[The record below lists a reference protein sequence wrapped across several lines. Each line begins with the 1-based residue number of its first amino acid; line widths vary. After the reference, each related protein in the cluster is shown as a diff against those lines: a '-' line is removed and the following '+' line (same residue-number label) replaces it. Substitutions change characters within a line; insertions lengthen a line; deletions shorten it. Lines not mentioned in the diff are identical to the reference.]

1 MVVVPA
7 LGLLGAF
14 VGHRLRVPAGS
25 FMGACFGVGAALGL
39 FGFPEVSPPPLA
51 GQALQVMVGVIVGL
65 RVTRDAMRSGPR
77 TLLPATVLAGIFL
90 ASGFAAAVA
99 AVSLT
104 GMTPVTALFAAA
116 PGGLTEM
123 ASVGASLG
131 ADGPAVAAV
140 HLVRLLL
147 VILVANLLLVRARE
161 EYPRR
166 ATGNDAGS
174 EAADGSSRLGGQM
187 KLAAIAAA
195 GLAGGVIGLAATPLP
210 AAGVIGALIGS
221 GALRLSMTGPVPE
234 HGFSLLVQVL
244 SGGIIGLGF
253 SARFFETL
261 AQLAGATAV
270 VNTVQMLVWLVGGY
284 LLVRVFGFDPRTASF
299 ASAPGG
305 MGTLLSITGET
316 DADLVK
322 VAFIHL
328 LRLSATILVVPVL
341 VAAFFAG

>member
-1 MVVVPA
+1 MVVPA
-7 LGLLGAF
+7 LGLIGAL
-14 VGHRLRVPAGS
+14 VGHRLRFPAGA
-25 FMGACFGVGAALGL
+25 FMGALFGVGAALGL
-39 FGFPEVSPPPLA
+39 FGFPQVSPPPLA

-65 RVTRDAMRSGPR
+65 RVTRDAMRSGAQ

-123 ASVGASLG
+123 ASVGVSLG

-161 EYPRR
+161 EHPQS
-166 ATGNDAGS
+166 ATENDAGGIAPD
-174 EAADGSSRLGGQM
+174 EPPHPGGLA
-187 KLAAIAAA
+187 KVAAIAAV
-195 GLAGGVIGLAATPLP
+195 GLVGGVIGLATTPLP

-221 GALRLSMTGPVPE
+221 GALRLSVTGPVPE
-234 HGFSLLVQVL
+234 RGFSLLVQVL
-244 SGGIIGLGF
+244 SGGIIGLGL

-261 AQLAGATAV
+261 AQLAGATVV
-270 VNTVQMLVWLVGGY
+270 VNTVQMLVWLVAGY

-322 VAFIHL
+322 VAFTHL
-328 LRLSATILVVPVL
+328 LRLSATIVVVPLL
-341 VAAFFAG
+341 VTTFFAG

>member
-1 MVVVPA
+1 MVVPA
-7 LGLLGAF
+7 LGLIGAF
-14 VGHRLRVPAGS
+14 VGHRLRFPAGA
-25 FMGACFGVGAALGL
+25 FIGALVGVGAALGL
-39 FGFPEVSPPPLA
+39 FGFPQVSPPPLA

-65 RVTRDAMRSGPR
+65 RVTREAMRSGAQ
-77 TLLPATVLAGIFL
+77 TLFPAAVLGGIFL

-161 EYPRR
+161 EHPQS
-166 ATGNDAGS
+166 ATENDAGS
-174 EAADGSSRLGGQM
+174 IAPDEPPRLGGLA
-187 KLAAIAAA
+187 KLAAIAAV
-195 GLAGGVIGLAATPLP
+195 GFVGGVIGLATTPLP

-221 GALRLSMTGPVPE
+221 GVLRLSVTGPVPE
-234 HGFSLLVQVL
+234 RGFSLLVQVL
-244 SGGIIGLGF
+244 SGGIIGLGL

-261 AQLAGATAV
+261 AQLAGATVV
-270 VNTVQMLVWLVGGY
+270 VNTVQMLVWLVAGY

-322 VAFIHL
+322 VAFTHL
-328 LRLSATILVVPVL
+328 LRLSATIVVVPLL
-341 VAAFFAG
+341 VTTFFAS

>member
-1 MVVVPA
+1 MVVV
-7 LGLLGAF
+7 LGLFGAF
-14 VGHRLRVPAGS
+14 LGQRLRLPAGA
-25 FMGACFGVGAALGL
+25 FMGALVGVGAALGL
-39 FGFPEVSPPPLA
+39 FGFPDISPPPLV

-65 RVTRDAMRSGPR
+65 RITRDSVLSGAR
-77 TLLPATVLAGIFL
+77 TLLPATVLAAVFL
-90 ASGFAAAVA
+90 TSGVAAAGA

-104 GMTPVTALFAAA
+104 GMAPATALFAAA

-131 ADGPAVAAV
+131 ADGPSVAAV

-147 VILVANLLLVRARE
+147 VILVANLLLTRARRS
-161 EYPRR
+161 PD
-166 ATGNDAGS
+166 DAAQRH
-174 EAADGSSRLGGQM
+174 EASARSPSHGGLPRLG
-187 KLAAIAAA
+187 AVAAA
-195 GLAGGVIGLAATPLP
+195 GLIGGTAGLVATPLP
-210 AAGVIGALIGS
+210 AAGVIGALIGA
-221 GALRLSMTGPVPE
+221 GVLRLSLQGPVPE
-234 HGFSLLVQVL
+234 RGFSLLVQVL

-261 AQLAGATAV
+261 VQLAGATIV
-270 VNTVQMLVWLVGGY
+270 VNLVQMLVWAVAGY

-299 ASAPGG
+299 ASAPGA

-328 LRLSATILVVPVL
+328 LRLSATILVVPLL
-341 VAAFFAG
+341 VAASFSG

>member
-1 MVVVPA
+1 MVVVA
-7 LGLLGAF
+7 NLGLLGAF
-14 VGHRLRVPAGS
+14 VGHQLRVPAGA
-25 FMGACFGVGAALGL
+25 FMGALFGVGTALGL

-65 RVTRDAMRSGPR
+65 RVTRDAMRSGAR
-77 TLLPATVLAGIFL
+77 TLLPATVLAGVFL

-99 AVSLT
+99 AVSFT

-123 ASVGASLG
+123 AAVGASVG

-147 VILVANLLLVRARE
+147 VILVATLLLARAPRALPPIARE
-161 EYPRR
+161 NDVEGEAPDGPPRPSGL
-166 ATGNDAGS
+166 A
-174 EAADGSSRLGGQM
+174 RLS
-187 KLAAIAAA
+187 AIAAA

-210 AAGVIGALIGS
+210 AAGVIGALIGA
-221 GALRLSMTGPVPE
+221 GVLRVSVPGPVPE
-234 HGFSLLVQVL
+234 RGFSLLVQVL
-244 SGGIIGLGF
+244 SGGIIGLGL
-253 SARFFETL
+253 SARFLETL

-270 VNTVQMLVWLVGGY
+270 VNTVQMLVWLVAGY

-299 ASAPGG
+299 AAAPGG
-305 MGTLLSITGET
+305 MATLISITGET

-328 LRLSATILVVPVL
+328 LRLSATILVVPLL

>member
-1 MVVVPA
+1 MVVVA
-7 LGLLGAF
+7 ILGLLGSF
-14 VGHRLRVPAGS
+14 VVHRLRVPAGA
-25 FMGACFGVGAALGL
+25 FMGALFGVGTALGL

-65 RVTRDAMRSGPR
+65 RVTRDAMRSGAR
-77 TLLPATVLAGIFL
+77 TLLPATVLAGVFL

-99 AVSLT
+99 AVSFT

-123 ASVGASLG
+123 AAVGASVG

-147 VILVANLLLVRARE
+147 VILVANLLLARARRASPPIARE
-161 EYPRR
+161 NDVEGEAPDGRPRPGGL
-166 ATGNDAGS
+166 A
-174 EAADGSSRLGGQM
+174 RLS
-187 KLAAIAAA
+187 AIAAA

-210 AAGVIGALIGS
+210 AAGVIGALIGT
-221 GALRLSMTGPVPE
+221 GVLRVSVPGPVPE
-234 HGFSLLVQVL
+234 RGFSLLVQVL
-244 SGGIIGLGF
+244 SGGIIGLGL

-270 VNTVQMLVWLVGGY
+270 VNTVQMLVWLVAGY

-299 ASAPGG
+299 AAAPGG
-305 MGTLLSITGET
+305 MATLLSITGET

-328 LRLSATILVVPVL
+328 LRLSATILVVPLL

>member
-1 MVVVPA
+1 VAVPV

-14 VGHRLRVPAGS
+14 LGHWLRAPAGA
-25 FMGACFGVGAALGL
+25 FTGALFGVGTALGL
-39 FGFPEVSPPPLA
+39 LGFPEISPPPLA

-65 RVTRDAMRSGPR
+65 RITRDAIRSGAR
-77 TLLPATVLAGIFL
+77 TLLPATVLAGVFL

-147 VILVANLLLVRARE
+147 VILVANLLLARARNE
-161 EYPRR
+161 HPQRGPE
-166 ATGNDAGS
+166 TDAGD
-174 EAADGSSRLGGQM
+174 EAPDGSSRSGGLAKLG
-187 KLAAIAAA
+187 AIAAA
-195 GLAGGVIGLAATPLP
+195 GLIGGVIGLAATPLP

-244 SGGIIGLGF
+244 SGGIIGLGL

-261 AQLAGATAV
+261 VQLAGATAV
-270 VNTVQMLVWLVGGY
+270 VNSVQMLVWLVAGY
-284 LLVRVFGFDPRTASF
+284 LLVRVFDFDPRTASF

-328 LRLSATILVVPVL
+328 LRLSATILVVPLL

>member
-1 MVVVPA
+1 MVVPV
-7 LGLLGAF
+7 LGVLGAF
-14 VGHRLRVPAGS
+14 LGHRFRAPAGA
-25 FMGACFGVGAALGL
+25 FTGALFGVGAALGL
-39 FGFPEVSPPPLA
+39 LGFPEISPSPIA

-65 RVTRDAMRSGPR
+65 RITREAIRSGAR

-147 VILVANLLLVRARE
+147 VILVANLLLARARNE
-161 EYPRR
+161 HPPRDPE
-166 ATGNDAGS
+166 NDAEG
-174 EAADGSSRLGGQM
+174 EGHGESSRSGGPAKLG
-187 KLAAIAAA
+187 AIAAA
-195 GLAGGVIGLAATPLP
+195 GLVGGVIGLAATPLP
-210 AAGVIGALIGS
+210 AAGVIGALITS
-221 GALRLSMTGPVPE
+221 GAVRLSLTGPVPE
-234 HGFSLLVQVL
+234 RGFFLLVQVL
-244 SGGIIGLGF
+244 SGGIIGLGL

-261 AQLAGATAV
+261 VQLAGATAV
-270 VNTVQMLVWLVGGY
+270 INTIQMLVWLVAGY
-284 LLVRVFGFDPRTASF
+284 LLVRVFGFDPRTSSF

-328 LRLSATILVVPVL
+328 LRLSATILVVPLL
-341 VAAFFAG
+341 VAAFFAD